1 MSFARA
7 VRPAMVLLIAS
18 CLLALPAR
26 ADDLADFHAA
36 VEQASADYRTAM
48 ATLEAQGQ
56 QETSAAVNR
65 LRQTWQSINDR
76 FGRHR
81 PAAFAEDEQYSSMF
95 MLVDMRLIGVLLT
108 IDMGNRDAAREGL
121 APIEETLSQLSA
133 RSTPSER

>member
-7 VRPAMVLLIAS
+7 VRPAMVLVAS

-26 ADDLADFHAA
+26 SDGLADFHAA

-48 ATLEAQGQ
+48 ATLETQGQ

-76 FGRHR
+76 FGRDR
-81 PAAFAEDEQYSSMF
+81 PAAFADDEQYASMF
-95 MLVDMRLIGVLLT
+95 MLVDTRLIGVLLT
-108 IDMGNRDAAREGL
+108 IDMGNRNAAREGL
-121 APIEETLSQLSA
+121 APVEETLSWLRLRSA
-133 RSTPSER
+133 PKSQ